1 MWLFQLLNLISNINT
16 CLLYSMFVRK
26 KKKESKYIPLFYFY
40 QTNIP
45 CSIFTKHMM
54 ADADGKIPSEREL
67 FNHGQIIRKFRG
79 IS

>member
-1 MWLFQLLNLISNINT
+1 
-16 CLLYSMFVRK
+16 MFVRK